1 MRKGDAKRG
10 IVVGILCMV
19 LAIVGIVA
27 FSSEVQP
34 VDSVST
40 VNLEAP
46 PVLSSNLTNLNSVVI
61 DERGESEASE
71 TSDSAVE
78 LYLEHQKNIVNAS
91 GWNEYII
98 SITNPNERDIHK
110 TIYLEGT
117 RYNWDTTG
125 CWVRDSDF
133 DGKTVATLD
142 NMTVHPGDTV
152 QVTVPVQLKA
162 TGERNFYIFKV
173 RCEEAKRK
181 SRTQF

>member
-1 MRKGDAKRG
+1 MRKGNAKIG
-10 IVVGILCMV
+10 IVMGILCML
-19 LAIVGIVA
+19 LAVVGIVA
-27 FSSEVQP
+27 LSSEVQP

-40 VNLEAP
+40 VHEAP
-46 PVLSSNLTNLNSVVI
+46 YVLVSSNLTDSNSVVI
-61 DERGESEASE
+61 DKRSESESTKE
-71 TSDSAVE
+71 CSAIE

-98 SITNPNERDIHK
+98 SITNPNEEDIQK

-117 RYNWDTTG
+117 RYNWDDTG

-133 DGKTVATLD
+133 DGKIVATLE

-173 RCEEAKRK
+173 WDDEV
-181 SRTQF
+181 